1 MASPTQR
8 RIFSLINLERTTLSW
23 GLFFLAVSSVAGLIY
38 PQFVRWLVDN
48 VLTAKDYTLLNQ
60 VVLGLFVALAVSM
73 IAGNVRYYLFTLSG
87 ERIVLKLREQLYRSI
102 LKQDITFFDFN
113 RTGELMSRLSSDAT
127 TLQNT
132 VSVNISQGLRNLA
145 QVIGGFA
152 FMFYTSWKLS
162 AVLLIIIPPVA
173 GMAFFFGRKIR
184 ALSKNFQATLA
195 DSSIVAEETISG
207 VRTVKSFVQETNEV
221 NRYEGALTSALS
233 IARQRIR
240 VIAEFMTFAMVLGV
254 TAICFVLWFG
264 GREVIA
270 GSLTSGELVQ
280 FLLYLFVVAIGV
292 GSLGSLWGDLMA
304 GVGASQRIFEI
315 IEREPAFAD
324 TGRTLPTVR
333 GEVEFSHVRFSYPT
347 RSDVEVLTD
356 LSFKISA
363 GQVIAFVGMSGGG
376 KSTIA
381 SLIPRFYDP
390 TGGTIRFDGEPIT
403 ELKASWLREQIGIV
417 SQEPILISSTIEE
430 NIRYGKPE
438 ATDAEVLEAA
448 KSANTLEFINKFPDG
463 FKTRVGERGIQLS
476 GGQKQRVAIAR
487 ALLKNPKLLILDEA
501 TSNLDTASEHLV
513 QDALKILMKGR
524 TTMIIAHRLATVKD
538 ADSIFVISGGSIL
551 QTGRH
556 EELAA
561 DKDGLYFKL
570 LQRQFNERI

>member
-1 MASPTQR
+1 
-8 RIFSLINLERTTLSW
+8 
-23 GLFFLAVSSVAGLIY
+23 
-38 PQFVRWLVDN
+38 
-48 VLTAKDYTLLNQ
+48 
-60 VVLGLFVALAVSM
+60 
-73 IAGNVRYYLFTLSG
+73 
-87 ERIVLKLREQLYRSI
+87 
-102 LKQDITFFDFN
+102 
-113 RTGELMSRLSSDAT
+113 
-127 TLQNT
+127 
-132 VSVNISQGLRNLA
+132 
-145 QVIGGFA
+145 
-152 FMFYTSWKLS
+152 
-162 AVLLIIIPPVA
+162 
-173 GMAFFFGRKIR
+173 
-184 ALSKNFQATLA
+184 
-195 DSSIVAEETISG
+195 
-207 VRTVKSFVQETNEV
+207 
-221 NRYEGALTSALS
+221 
-233 IARQRIR
+233 
-240 VIAEFMTFAMVLGV
+240 MTFAMVLGV

-270 GSLTSGELVQ
+270 GSLTAGELVQ

-315 IEREPAFAD
+315 IEREPAFPD
-324 TGRTLPTVR
+324 TGKTLKDVH
-333 GEVEFSHVRFSYPT
+333 GEVEFSHVRFAYPT
-347 RSDVEVLTD
+347 RPDIEVLTN

-363 GQVIAFVGMSGGG
+363 GQIIAFVGMSGGG

-390 TGGTIRFDGEPIT
+390 TGGSIRFDGEPLT
-403 ELKASWLREQIGIV
+403 ELKPSWLRDQIAIV

-438 ATDAEVLEAA
+438 ATDVEVTEAA
-448 KSANTLEFINKFPDG
+448 RSANALEFINRFPEG
-463 FKTRVGERGIQLS
+463 FKTRVGERGLQLS

-524 TTMIIAHRLATVKD
+524 TTIIIAHRLATVKE
-538 ADSIFVISGGSIL
+538 ADSIFVMSGGRIL

-556 EELAA
+556 EDLAQ

-570 LQRQFNERI
+570 LQRQFNEPT